1 MMDAVQCKNLWKIY
15 NAGTPAEVQALRNV
29 NLRVKKGEFV
39 SIVGRSG
46 SGKSTLLNMI
56 GALDIP
62 TKGSV
67 FIDGVDISTL
77 DDNQLAGIRSK
88 KIGFVFQ
95 SFNLINSMTSL
106 ENVILPM
113 IFKGMSGKQ
122 RMEKAKRL
130 LEKVGLEK
138 KFHARPNE
146 MSGGEN
152 QRVSIARALA
162 NDPTF
167 MLADEPT
174 GNLDSKNGKNIMD
187 ILKKLNKDDITII
200 IVTHDQRIA
209 REAHRI
215 VRMTDGE
222 LKDGL

>member
-152 QRVSIARALA
+152 QRVS
-162 NDPTF
+162 
-167 MLADEPT
+167 
-174 GNLDSKNGKNIMD
+174 
-187 ILKKLNKDDITII
+187 
-200 IVTHDQRIA
+200 
-209 REAHRI
+209 
-215 VRMTDGE
+215 
-222 LKDGL
+222 

>member
-1 MMDAVQCKNLWKIY
+1 MDAVQCKNLWKIY

>member
-187 ILKKLNKDDITII
+187 ILKKLNKADITII